1 MKATDSSRC
10 KVAIIGAGNMAR
22 EHIRAFRDTEGV
34 EIVGIHSRSRSKAES
49 IAKEFRI
56 PGIYDSVSDM
66 YDDTEANL
74 VVVAVQEDS
83 MLEVSKFCF
92 EFPWTLLLE
101 KPPGLN
107 VAEAEEIFESAQNN
121 ASNALVALNRRFF
134 SSTRLV
140 LDDLST
146 CNGARFIRV
155 QDQEDSVQAL
165 KDGHS
170 QLVVDNW
177 MYCNSIHII
186 DYLLV
191 FGRGNITRVTPVVPW
206 DARKPGV
213 VINKIEFDSGDIGIY
228 EGLWNRPGP
237 WSVSVSTAEK
247 RWEMR
252 PLESAS
258 LQLVGERHTEQLAVH
273 PRDGEYKPG
282 FKLQAEMAVAAA
294 MGSPSES
301 LSLQKSLETMYL
313 VQSIFEGAG

>member
-49 IAKEFRI
+49 IAKEFGI
-56 PGIYDSVSDM
+56 PGIYDSVSEM

-83 MLEVSKFCF
+83 MLEVSKCCF

-140 LDDLST
+140 FDDLST
-146 CNGARFIRV
+146 CNGARFIKV

-170 QLVVDNW
+170 QRVVNNW
-177 MYCNSIHII
+177 MFCNSIHII
-186 DYLLV
+186 DYFLT
-191 FGRGNITRVTPVVPW
+191 FGRGKVKSVTPVVPW
-206 DARKPGV
+206 DSRHPAV
-213 VINKIEFDSGDIGIY
+213 VVSRIEFESGDIGLY
-228 EGLWNRPGP
+228 EGIWNRPGP
-237 WSVSVSTAEK
+237 WSVSVSTAKK

-252 PLESAS
+252 PLECAS
-258 LQLVGERHTEQLAVH
+258 VQSDGERESKPLSIH
-273 PRDGEYKPG
+273 PRDTEYKPG
-282 FKLQAEMAVAAA
+282 FKLQAEMAVASA

-301 LSLQKSLETMYL
+301 PSLKESLSTMHL
-313 VQSIFEGAG
+313 VQAIFAGA